1 MKKIF
6 YYAAAIVSLT
16 MMAACNSNDSIE
28 ESLSP
33 GRKQRALTITQNVE
47 VMAVPR
53 TTQLIDKGEDG
64 LGASWEM
71 GDIMSVYNK
80 TYPASGYENVT
91 ASSSTKNTT
100 FTGMV
105 TCEQGDILRFFYP
118 AIGSEGSVTGT
129 AGNLTLNLANQN
141 GTLEN
146 IQQHYDFNYGEATVT
161 DVTDETATANAGT
174 TDNLMAI
181 CKFNFKC
188 DGAYLKSI
196 KSVDIAGVATTATFS
211 LSARNTPELTPGEIS
226 TLNVACGSNDKYIY
240 VALFPGAT
248 TPTFT
253 VTTNEGIYEGSLPS
267 STLVAGKYYNVT
279 VSTTRTGDAPPSDD
293 YVEVCGVKWAR
304 GNLMYDPVNGGDAGF
319 MENWRIA
326 PEQWYYV
333 SSLTESAKDN
343 FNGLYLGEEAYS
355 SNIYGWA
362 GRTEDYSARLFY
374 YYNNWYET
382 NSFEYANRGDV
393 AYWAS
398 HGKYRLPT
406 STEISFLINIASYQ
420 YGYIESNG
428 TRIQGVLFT
437 TPNGERV
444 TNKTS
449 IRLEESQLKNGVFF
463 PFAGRVYVEEVYNRE
478 TRVSNYTS
486 PELQETN
493 VSGYY
498 YGSIDSSIG
507 NGANNAYH
515 TSSINVGLSITSS
528 KLGTEIPKCK
538 FISQSSSSASYGTVT
553 YSIYRNKIRP
563 VLCE

>member
-1 MKKIF
+1 MKKFFF
-6 YYAAAIVSLT
+6 YAVAIISLT
-16 MMAACNSNDSIE
+16 MLAACNSNDSVE

-33 GRKQRALTITQNVE
+33 GRKQRALTITQNIE
-47 VMAVPR
+47 ATAAPR

-64 LGASWEM
+64 LAASWEM
-71 GDIMSVYNK
+71 GDVMSVYNK

-105 TCEQGDILRFFYP
+105 TCEQGDVLRFFYP
-118 AIGSEGSVTGT
+118 AIGTEGSVTGT
-129 AGNLTLNLANQN
+129 AGNLTLNIANQT
-141 GTLEN
+141 GTLED
-146 IQQHYDFNYGEATVT
+146 IQQHFDFNYGEAIVT
-161 DVTDETATANAGT
+161 AVTDETATANAGT

-211 LSARNTPELTPGEIS
+211 LSARNTPELIPGTTSI
-226 TLNVACGSNDKYIY
+226 LNVASGNADNY
-240 VALFPGAT
+240 VYVTLFPGAT

-253 VTTNEGIYEGSLPS
+253 VTTTEGVYEGSLPS
-267 STLVAGKYYNVT
+267 STLAAGKFYNVT
-279 VSTTRTGDAPPSDD
+279 VNATRTGDAPASDD
-293 YVEVCGVKWAR
+293 YVEVCGIKWAR
-304 GNLMYDPVNGGDAGF
+304 GNLMYDPINGGDEGF
-319 MENWRIA
+319 VENWRIA

-333 SSLTESAKDN
+333 SSLTESVKDN
-343 FNGLYLGEEAYS
+343 FNVLYLGDEAYS
-355 SNIYGWA
+355 SSLYSKIYRDENYA
-362 GRTEDYSARLFY
+362 ACLY
-374 YYNNWYET
+374 YYVSGTSGGWFET
-382 NSFEYANRGDV
+382 NSFEFANRGDV

-398 HGKYRLPT
+398 KGKYRLPT

-449 IRLEESQLKNGVFF
+449 IRLEENQLDNGLFM
-463 PFAGRVYVEEVYNRE
+463 PLAGRVYIKEVYNKE
-478 TRVSNYTS
+478 TMKYTYS
-486 PELQETN
+486 STELQDTN
-493 VSGYY
+493 VSGYFF
-498 YGSIDSSIG
+498 GSLTSGSGTADRH
-507 NGANNAYH
+507 NN
-515 TSSINVGLSITSS
+515 SNEGLSITSS
-528 KLGTEIPKCK
+528 KLEKGIPTYK
-538 FISQSSSSASYGTVT
+538 FVSESSSSASLGTRIH
-553 YSIYRNKIRP
+553 SLYRYKIRP